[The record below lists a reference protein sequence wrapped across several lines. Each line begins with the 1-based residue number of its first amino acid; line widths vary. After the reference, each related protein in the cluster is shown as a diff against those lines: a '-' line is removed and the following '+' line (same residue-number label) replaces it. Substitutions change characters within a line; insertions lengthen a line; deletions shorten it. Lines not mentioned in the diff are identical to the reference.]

1 MRTANFESV
10 NCENLLYICIYI
22 YALIPDPDHTKYAK
36 KTVEKLL
43 LLNGC
48 IKNKSLFHIYKISG
62 RKLCQ
67 ILEGVMDQYPLLL
80 LALLVSVTEDEFLS
94 KLKDPLQVKD
104 IENMLISGLITES
117 QLLDEAMIKE
127 VISNARTHLEMMNQI
142 FPSDVLEVKIKV
154 INELY
159 LNTKEEFTS
168 WILQKLEV
176 VENVNTVI
184 RPNNIDEFIQMCTS
198 CSRSYEG
205 NKVMWQYTTNWLGS
219 VMVNRSMKI
228 LGMILP
234 NSTVTDIKSTLG
246 LSNTLILAKIISI
259 FSLEDQIRE
268 FCGTV
273 FTLTILYI

>member
-1 MRTANFESV
+1 
-10 NCENLLYICIYI
+10 
-22 YALIPDPDHTKYAK
+22 
-36 KTVEKLL
+36 
-43 LLNGC
+43 
-48 IKNKSLFHIYKISG
+48 
-62 RKLCQ
+62 
-67 ILEGVMDQYPLLL
+67 MDQYPLLL

-127 VISNARTHLEMMNQI
+127 VISNARTHLDMMNQI